1 MKIKAIGVYKH
12 NKLHIWERWDL
23 REIQTAQSY
32 CAYAD
37 VGVDKELADCI
48 DWSKF
53 VGLWAM
59 PMPGWNN

>member
-1 MKIKAIGVYKH
+1 MKIRAIGVYKH

-23 REIQTAQSY
+23 REIETMPSFFD
-32 CAYAD
+32 YAD
-37 VGVDKELADCI
+37 FGLDKELATNI

-53 VGLWAM
+53 AGLWAM